1 MSNEGKQETEHREHN
16 ENVIAFPTC
25 LTEVKKVIATYISA
39 KLVDCPRAL
48 VDTAI
53 ENSVSHYKQFVHNA
67 NITESV
73 EVSLS
78 EDDVTLLNKSL
89 TKIQKEN
96 RKQLLKMLEKMIV
109 LEIENAALKNY
120 QL

>member
-1 MSNEGKQETEHREHN
+1 MSIVDDDKKQYI

-25 LTEVKKVIATYISA
+25 LTEVRKVITTYVA
-39 KLVDCPRAL
+39 NKLIGCPQHL
-48 VDTAI
+48 IDTAI
-53 ENSVSHYKQFVHNA
+53 ENSINYYKQYVHNV

-78 EDDVTLLNKSL
+78 EGDVILLNKSL

-96 RKQLLKMLEKMIV
+96 RKQLLMMLERIII
-109 LEIENAALKNY
+109 LEIENAALKN
-120 QL
+120 

>member
-1 MSNEGKQETEHREHN
+1 MSTIESNDIKQHV

-25 LTEVKKVIATYISA
+25 LTEVRKVIASYITS
-39 KLVDCPRAL
+39 KLVGCSQSL
-48 VDTAI
+48 IDTAI
-53 ENSVSHYKQFVHNA
+53 ENSVNHYKQFVHNA

-78 EDDVTLLNKSL
+78 EDDLILLNKSL

-96 RKQLLKMLEKMIV
+96 RKQLLSMLERIII
-109 LEIENAALKNY
+109 LEIENAALKN
-120 QL
+120 

>member
-1 MSNEGKQETEHREHN
+1 MSTIDSEKKQHI

-25 LTEVKKVIATYISA
+25 LTEVRKVITTYITN
-39 KLVDCPRAL
+39 KLTGCSKTL
-48 VDTAI
+48 IDTAI
-53 ENSVSHYKQFVHNA
+53 ENSVNHYKQFVHNA

-78 EDDVTLLNKSL
+78 EDDLILLNKSL

-96 RKQLLKMLEKMIV
+96 RKQLLSMLERIII
-109 LEIENAALKNY
+109 LEIENAALKN
-120 QL
+120 